1 MTVLSTLD
9 TGIGA
14 LVDLR
19 ATSAETRALDRVA
32 VAVATLGHGRAVI
45 MCDNADN
52 PSRGDVVYAA
62 EHASTELTAM
72 TIRHTSGFLHV
83 ALDAAR
89 CNECNELGLVAQR
102 GADTASSRQCV
113 TVDAKDYVG
122 TGISA
127 VDRAAT
133 ARLLGSQHATADAF
147 TRPGHVVPLRARMN
161 LPPRRYGVAEGAVRL
176 SVDAGLSGAAVMCT
190 VVGVKDPTIIAAGD
204 ELIEFA
210 HSHALPLVSVGDL
223 AVVHN
228 EPCLNTQSA
237 HLSAGSV
244 RLICIDDDGEDAGF
258 ACLAVGEIAD
268 RSAVPLRVIPTQQL
282 LLNAVRDD
290 SGPAILIGAHG
301 DTPTDAL
308 ANCARLEAAVQQPD
322 SRIRDVVRSLGA
334 RSVWLGQ
341 SCRTTDQREL
351 SERCGPRSQ

>member
-1 MTVLSTLD
+1 MTVLSVLD
-9 TGIGA
+9 TGIRA

-19 ATSAETRALDRVA
+19 ATSAETRALDRAA
-32 VAVATLGHGRAVI
+32 VAVATVGHGGAVI
-45 MCDNADN
+45 MCDDADN

-62 EHASTELTAM
+62 EHASTELTAT

-83 ALDAAR
+83 ALNATR
-89 CNECNELGLVAQR
+89 CNELGLVTQR
-102 GADTASSRQCV
+102 GADTAGSRQCV

-127 VDRAAT
+127 ADRATT
-133 ARLLGSQHATADAF
+133 ARLLGSRHATADAF
-147 TRPGHVVPLRARMN
+147 TRPGHVVPLRAHMN
-161 LPPRRYGVAEGAVRL
+161 LPPRRYGFAEGAVRL
-176 SVDAGLSGAAVMCT
+176 SVEAGLSAAAVMST

-223 AVVHN
+223 AAVHN
-228 EPCLNTQSA
+228 EPHLETRSA

-244 RLICIDDDGEDAGF
+244 RLICIDGDDEDAGF
-258 ACLAVGEIAD
+258 ACLAVGDIAD

-322 SRIRDVVRSLGA
+322 SRVRDVVRSLGA

-341 SCRTTDQREL
+341 SCETTDQPEL
-351 SERCGPRSQ
+351 SKRCGPRSQ